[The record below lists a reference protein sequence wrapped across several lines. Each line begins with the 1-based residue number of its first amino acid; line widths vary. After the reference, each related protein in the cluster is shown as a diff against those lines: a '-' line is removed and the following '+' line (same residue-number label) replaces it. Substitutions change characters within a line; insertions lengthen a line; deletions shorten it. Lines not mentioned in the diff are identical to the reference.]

1 MNNKLILKLLS
12 LILVIVMLSSV
23 FASCVSNVEPSNTS
37 TTANGE
43 ATTTT
48 SSTNGT
54 KPGATTK
61 PNPDGDCA
69 ISHTDDENDGFCD
82 HCGMDVVET
91 IDFYNINDLHGKFEN
106 TDDISKIIER
116 IRLKGVRIFDI
127 EITKAKNSETKYPNA
142 IFSLRLPKK
151 LPHSALVTD
160 IASLEVVRIIEEL

>member
-12 LILVIVMLSSV
+12 LILVVVMLSSV
-23 FASCVSNVEPSNTS
+23 LASCVSNVEPSNTS

-43 ATTTT
+43 TTTTT

-69 ISHTDDENDGFCD
+69 TSHTDDENDGFCD
-82 HCGMDVVET
+82 HCGIDVVET

-106 TDDISKIIER
+106 TDDNTGVDELTTYLENRKEIEAYVLLQAKEMLESKPQ
-116 IRLKGVRIFDI
+116 KF
-127 EITKAKNSETKYPNA
+127 PM
-142 IFSLRLPKK
+142 SL
-151 LPHSALVTD
+151 
-160 IASLEVVRIIEEL
+160 